1 MARIRTIKI
10 GFFKNE
16 HLAELSAPHRL
27 CFIGLWLLADREGR
41 LEDRPIR
48 IKGELF
54 PYEPVDV
61 DAILDDL
68 EGGNFV
74 TRYTADAVRYLQIE
88 KFAKHQRP
96 KSDEPESVIPACVY
110 GVPRGISAGPRIS
123 PLGREGKGKEGKG
136 EGVGADA
143 PPADV
148 AEALRMRW
156 NTLTRPP
163 IAQCRDLTSKRR
175 RAAKARLTERPL
187 TEWEEVF
194 ARIQASTFCAGQNER
209 GWVATFDW
217 AIGTPDVAVKV
228 LEGKYD
234 NRNPK
239 AAPKPALEPTPISP
253 RQMYYDE
260 HGADGPAGWRDECA
274 SLHGGC
280 CSEAFYHF
288 QKVRADG
295 EKAKAS

>member
-10 GFFKNE
+10 GFYKNE
-16 HLAELSAPHRL
+16 HLAELSPTHRL

-54 PYEPVDV
+54 PYETVDV
-61 DAILDDL
+61 NAILDDL
-68 EGGNFV
+68 EGGHFV
-74 TRYTADAVRYLQIE
+74 TRYAADDVRYLQIE

-96 KSDEPESVIPACVY
+96 KSDEPESVIPACIY
-110 GVPRGISAGPRIS
+110 DVPRGIGAGPRIS
-123 PLGREGKGKEGKG
+123 ELGREGKGKEGKG

-143 PPADV
+143 PAADV

-156 NTLTRPP
+156 NTLTLHP
-163 IAQCRDLTSKRR
+163 IPRCRDLTSKRR
-175 RAAKARLTERPL
+175 RCAKARATERPL

-194 ARIQASTFCAGQNER
+194 ARIQASAFCAGQNER

-234 NRNPK
+234 NR
-239 AAPKPALEPTPISP
+239 AAVKPRPAPTAQATLGSG
-253 RQMYYDE
+253 
-260 HGADGPAGWRDECA
+260 HGDFMAGYWKTRCA
-274 SLHGGC
+274 ELHGGAC
-280 CSEAFYHF
+280 ESSKQHYDRVSEEEK
-288 QKVRADG
+288 QKVSA
-295 EKAKAS
+295 